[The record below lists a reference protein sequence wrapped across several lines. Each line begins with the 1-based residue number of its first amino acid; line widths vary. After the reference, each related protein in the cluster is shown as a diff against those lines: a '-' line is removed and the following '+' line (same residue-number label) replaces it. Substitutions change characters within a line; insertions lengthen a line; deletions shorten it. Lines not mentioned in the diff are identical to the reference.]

1 MIDNKNMSVDNVE
14 SISKKMNGV
23 DWRMKWKEYLKES
36 VLNDNKNCMLNLNVD
51 KEEMK
56 GVCKRGEEVIE
67 VKENENEVELM
78 IVNVLNHSMIVLKGL
93 KGEELNE
100 MDLSEL
106 IENEIVDL
114 NDDGMRW
121 EGEVLK
127 GDLFGYGCLYD
138 EENELEYEGWMIE
151 GKKRCYGIEYWND
164 IGLKKYCGCYY
175 DGLKNGY
182 GLLYDRNGMIEYEG
196 LFKDDVVIDVNDD
209 MRMKWI
215 DDCELIVTSCIESLI
230 IDDDFNPDISSLILN
245 YSLISLKRIEIGD
258 DCFDKVNRFVI
269 DGLNELERVII
280 GQNSFLLD
288 ENNRE
293 GSKCLIMNCDQL
305 SEIHIEDWSFF
316 WYESFELKN
325 LPSLISIQL
334 DDNAFWLY
342 HSVVFENL
350 IRLQSITLG
359 SWTLDGYSNTVESNE
374 LIMKNLPSL
383 SLFKGEDQNFQ
394 GIGKVILE
402 NIPSLTDD
410 GIQMGENALGLVN
423 ELTSSNADS
432 LDRFIRQNSYY
443 LLKIDEGDNKSA
455 TKRFEYGCSHDL
467 SVFDIDCLKG
477 IERLEIGNDCFE
489 KVNRFEIDGLN
500 ELETIIIRQ
509 NCFFLDNNNRE
520 GSKCVIMNCDH
531 LKVIHTGR
539 DSFYWYESLELKNLP
554 SLIFIQLDDNAFTE
568 CHSVVFENLPRLQF
582 ITLGRGTLFGDKDTV
597 KSNLLIMRNLIQ
609 SMANGTFDGDSFM
622 IEWNELI
629 MKNLPSL
636 SLFKGED
643 QNFQGIGKVILE
655 NIPSLTDDG
664 IQMNGDSFI
673 GVKELHSSNADSLD
687 RFIQQKSFYL

>member
-23 DWRMKWKEYLKES
+23 EWRMKWKEYLKES

-51 KEEMK
+51 KGEMK

-106 IENEIVDL
+106 VENEIVDL

-230 IDDDFNPDISSLILN
+230 IDDHFNRPDISSLILN
-245 YSLISLKRIEIGD
+245 NSLISLKRIVIGD
-258 DCFDKVNRFVI
+258 DCFEKVNRFVI
-269 DGLNELERVII
+269 DGLNELETIII
-280 GQNSFLLD
+280 GKKSFRLD
-288 ENNRE
+288 DIGE

-305 SEIHIEDWSFF
+305 SEIHIGYQSFYW
-316 WYESFELKN
+316 WYESFELNN
-325 LPSLISIQL
+325 LFSLISIQL
-334 DDNAFWLY
+334 DKYVFYWC
-342 HSVVFENL
+342 HRIVFE
-350 IRLQSITLG
+350 S
-359 SWTLDGYSNTVESNE
+359 
-374 LIMKNLPSL
+374 M
-383 SLFKGEDQNFQ
+383 
-394 GIGKVILE
+394 
-402 NIPSLTDD
+402 
-410 GIQMGENALGLVN
+410 
-423 ELTSSNADS
+423 
-432 LDRFIRQNSYY
+432 
-443 LLKIDEGDNKSA
+443 
-455 TKRFEYGCSHDL
+455 
-467 SVFDIDCLKG
+467 
-477 IERLEIGNDCFE
+477 
-489 KVNRFEIDGLN
+489 
-500 ELETIIIRQ
+500 
-509 NCFFLDNNNRE
+509 NN
-520 GSKCVIMNCDH
+520 
-531 LKVIHTGR
+531 
-539 DSFYWYESLELKNLP
+539 
-554 SLIFIQLDDNAFTE
+554 
-568 CHSVVFENLPRLQF
+568 
-582 ITLGRGTLFGDKDTV
+582 
-597 KSNLLIMRNLIQ
+597 
-609 SMANGTFDGDSFM
+609 
-622 IEWNELI
+622 
-629 MKNLPSL
+629 
-636 SLFKGED
+636 
-643 QNFQGIGKVILE
+643 
-655 NIPSLTDDG
+655 
-664 IQMNGDSFI
+664 
-673 GVKELHSSNADSLD
+673 
-687 RFIQQKSFYL
+687 

>member
-23 DWRMKWKEYLKES
+23 EWRMKWKEYLKES
-36 VLNDNKNCMLNLNVD
+36 VLNDNKNCMLSLNVD

-196 LFKDDVVIDVNDD
+196 LFKDDVIIDVNDD

-215 DDCELIVTSCIESLI
+215 DDCELIVTSCVESLI
-230 IDDDFNPDISSLILN
+230 IDDHFNPDISSLILN
-245 YSLISLKRIEIGD
+245 SSLISLKRIEIGD
-258 DCFDKVNRFVI
+258 GCFK
-269 DGLNELERVII
+269 
-280 GQNSFLLD
+280 
-288 ENNRE
+288 
-293 GSKCLIMNCDQL
+293 
-305 SEIHIEDWSFF
+305 
-316 WYESFELKN
+316 
-325 LPSLISIQL
+325 
-334 DDNAFWLY
+334 
-342 HSVVFENL
+342 
-350 IRLQSITLG
+350 
-359 SWTLDGYSNTVESNE
+359 
-374 LIMKNLPSL
+374 
-383 SLFKGEDQNFQ
+383 
-394 GIGKVILE
+394 
-402 NIPSLTDD
+402 
-410 GIQMGENALGLVN
+410 
-423 ELTSSNADS
+423 
-432 LDRFIRQNSYY
+432 
-443 LLKIDEGDNKSA
+443 
-455 TKRFEYGCSHDL
+455 
-467 SVFDIDCLKG
+467 
-477 IERLEIGNDCFE
+477 

-500 ELETIIIRQ
+500 ELETIIIGQ
-509 NCFFLDNNNRE
+509 NSFFLDDDDDTRE
-520 GSKCVIMNCDH
+520 GSSCLIMNCDQ
-531 LKVIHTGR
+531 LIQIHIR
-539 DSFYWYESLELKNLP
+539 FESFEYYESLELKNLP
-554 SLIFIQLDDNAFTE
+554 SLISIQLNYGVFMKI
-568 CHSVVFENLPRLQF
+568 HSVVFENLPRLES
-582 ITLGRGTLFGDKDTV
+582 ITLLYFA
-597 KSNLLIMRNLIQ
+597 I
-609 SMANGTFDGDSFM
+609 DGDSSSD
-622 IEWNELI
+622 ELI

-636 SLFKGED
+636 STFKGSGC
-643 QNFQGIGKVILE
+643 NFRCIDKVILD
-655 NIPSLTDDG
+655 NIPSLTDEG
-664 IQMNGDSFI
+664 IQIDDDSFKRVRVI
-673 GVKELHSSNADSLD
+673 SSSNSDSLD
-687 RFIQQKSFYL
+687 RFIRQRSKQLNKVNTLESDSSGANSVVDYPDQFTQEERISPRKRIRIKRNRQKGN

>member
-1 MIDNKNMSVDNVE
+1 MSDNKNMSVDNVE
-14 SISKKMNGV
+14 STSEKVNEV
-23 DWRMKWKEYLKES
+23 EWRMKWKEYLKES

-51 KEEMK
+51 KGEMK

-245 YSLISLKRIEIGD
+245 NSLISLKRIEIGNH
-258 DCFDKVNRFVI
+258 CFDKVNRFVI
-269 DGLNELERVII
+269 DGLNALETISI
-280 GQNSFLLD
+280 GKVNFSIDDAIQ
-288 ENNRE
+288 R
-293 GSKCLIMNCDQL
+293 GSSCWIMNCDQL
-305 SEIHIEDWSFF
+305 KQFHFGRDSFC

-325 LPSLISIQL
+325 LPSLTSIQF
-334 DDNAFWLY
+334 DVDAFFWSHLI
-342 HSVVFENL
+342 VFENL
-350 IRLQSITLG
+350 TQLQSIILRFRAIYGDMFT
-359 SWTLDGYSNTVESNE
+359 TESNE

-383 SLFKGEDQNFQ
+383 SLFQGDGTNFYR
-394 GIGKVILE
+394 IGKV
-402 NIPSLTDD
+402 
-410 GIQMGENALGLVN
+410 
-423 ELTSSNADS
+423 
-432 LDRFIRQNSYY
+432 
-443 LLKIDEGDNKSA
+443 
-455 TKRFEYGCSHDL
+455 
-467 SVFDIDCLKG
+467 
-477 IERLEIGNDCFE
+477 
-489 KVNRFEIDGLN
+489 
-500 ELETIIIRQ
+500 
-509 NCFFLDNNNRE
+509 
-520 GSKCVIMNCDH
+520 
-531 LKVIHTGR
+531 
-539 DSFYWYESLELKNLP
+539 
-554 SLIFIQLDDNAFTE
+554 QLD
-568 CHSVVFENLPRLQF
+568 S
-582 ITLGRGTLFGDKDTV
+582 
-597 KSNLLIMRNLIQ
+597 
-609 SMANGTFDGDSFM
+609 
-622 IEWNELI
+622 
-629 MKNLPSL
+629 
-636 SLFKGED
+636 
-643 QNFQGIGKVILE
+643 
-655 NIPSLTDDG
+655 DD
-664 IQMNGDSFI
+664 
-673 GVKELHSSNADSLD
+673 
-687 RFIQQKSFYL
+687 

>member
-1 MIDNKNMSVDNVE
+1 MSDNKRMKVDNVE
-14 SISKKMNGV
+14 SISKKMNEV

-51 KEEMK
+51 KEEMR

-127 GDLFGYGCLYD
+127 GDLFGYGYLYD

-196 LFKDDVVIDVNDD
+196 LFKDDVIIDVNDD

-230 IDDDFNPDISSLILN
+230 IADHFNPDISSLILN
-245 YSLISLKRIEIGD
+245 YSLISLKRIEIGH
-258 DCFDKVNRFVI
+258 DCFKNVNRFVI
-269 DGLNELERVII
+269 DGLNELKTLVI
-280 GQNSFLLD
+280 GKNSFCLD
-288 ENNRE
+288 WVNRE

-305 SEIHIEDWSFF
+305 SDINIGYRSFY

-334 DDNAFWLY
+334 DGYAFKNCQRI
-342 HSVVFENL
+342 VFENL
-350 IRLQSITLG
+350 NRLQSIILG
-359 SWTLDGYSNTVESNE
+359 SLALYGDYTRETNE

-383 SLFKGEDQNFQ
+383 STLKGDGYNFKY
-394 GIGKVILE
+394 IVKVILD
-402 NIPSLTDD
+402 NIPSLS
-410 GIQMGENALGLVN
+410 E
-423 ELTSSNADS
+423 E
-432 LDRFIRQNSYY
+432 
-443 LLKIDEGDNKSA
+443 
-455 TKRFEYGCSHDL
+455 
-467 SVFDIDCLKG
+467 G
-477 IERLEIGNDCFE
+477 IEME
-489 KVNRFEIDGLN
+489 
-500 ELETIIIRQ
+500 
-509 NCFFLDNNNRE
+509 
-520 GSKCVIMNCDH
+520 
-531 LKVIHTGR
+531 
-539 DSFYWYESLELKNLP
+539 YY
-554 SLIFIQLDDNAFTE
+554 
-568 CHSVVFENLPRLQF
+568 
-582 ITLGRGTLFGDKDTV
+582 GDKP
-597 KSNLLIMRNLIQ
+597 
-609 SMANGTFDGDSFM
+609 F
-622 IEWNELI
+622 E
-629 MKNLPSL
+629 
-636 SLFKGED
+636 
-643 QNFQGIGKVILE
+643 
-655 NIPSLTDDG
+655 
-664 IQMNGDSFI
+664 
-673 GVKELHSSNADSLD
+673 GVRELHSSNADSLN
-687 RFIQQKSFYL
+687 RFIQQKNMYI

>member
-1 MIDNKNMSVDNVE
+1 MNEIQLYSYRIRLMSDDKRMKVDNVE

-23 DWRMKWKEYLKES
+23 EWRMKWKEYLKES

-51 KEEMK
+51 KGEMR

-106 IENEIVDL
+106 VENEIVDL

-196 LFKDDVVIDVNDD
+196 LFKDDVIIDVNDD

-245 YSLISLKRIEIGD
+245 NSLISLKRIEIGKG
-258 DCFDKVNRFVI
+258 CFTEVDRFVI
-269 DGLNELERVII
+269 DGLNELESLII
-280 GQNSFLLD
+280 
-288 ENNRE
+288 EE
-293 GSKCLIMNCDQL
+293 GSFTLHDNTRKGSSCVIMNCDQL
-305 SEIHIEDWSFF
+305 KQIHIGCNSFY

-334 DDNAFWLY
+334 DGYAFKNCHLI
-342 HSVVFENL
+342 VFE
-350 IRLQSITLG
+350 S
-359 SWTLDGYSNTVESNE
+359 
-374 LIMKNLPSL
+374 M
-383 SLFKGEDQNFQ
+383 
-394 GIGKVILE
+394 
-402 NIPSLTDD
+402 
-410 GIQMGENALGLVN
+410 
-423 ELTSSNADS
+423 
-432 LDRFIRQNSYY
+432 
-443 LLKIDEGDNKSA
+443 
-455 TKRFEYGCSHDL
+455 
-467 SVFDIDCLKG
+467 
-477 IERLEIGNDCFE
+477 ND
-489 KVNRFEIDGLN
+489 
-500 ELETIIIRQ
+500 
-509 NCFFLDNNNRE
+509 
-520 GSKCVIMNCDH
+520 
-531 LKVIHTGR
+531 
-539 DSFYWYESLELKNLP
+539 
-554 SLIFIQLDDNAFTE
+554 
-568 CHSVVFENLPRLQF
+568 
-582 ITLGRGTLFGDKDTV
+582 
-597 KSNLLIMRNLIQ
+597 
-609 SMANGTFDGDSFM
+609 
-622 IEWNELI
+622 
-629 MKNLPSL
+629 
-636 SLFKGED
+636 
-643 QNFQGIGKVILE
+643 
-655 NIPSLTDDG
+655 
-664 IQMNGDSFI
+664 
-673 GVKELHSSNADSLD
+673 
-687 RFIQQKSFYL
+687 